1 MSMLIVL
8 CIAVVGF
15 ITAMF
20 LIAVNWG
27 YKVKQT
33 VYEVSY
39 HPNPIDSKGE
49 NNQNEVKI

>member
-1 MSMLIVL
+1 MSMLIVI

-33 VYEVSY
+33 IDEVSHY
-39 HPNPIDSKGE
+39 PDSIDSKSE